1 MSRVVARSPSSG
13 RAARTR
19 AELAQSAHDEFA
31 HTGILNAAAIAN
43 RAGVSTATF
52 YAYFDTHDDAVAAAL
67 DISLAAVVNIAER
80 HFHIEALLERG
91 LEAVI
96 DDIIH
101 DTYAVFLAETLVMRA
116 ALARLAHHRA
126 IRDVYRRHEARC
138 YDHLARQID
147 LGQKAGLLR
156 DGDPARRATS
166 LLVLMQGINNPL
178 LTRQN
183 LNEEIV
189 ADLRRAMTA
198 AIGLT
203 TPTA

>member
-1 MSRVVARSPSSG
+1 MVARSPTNG

-19 AELAQSAHDEFA
+19 AELAQSAHDEVA
-31 HTGILNAAAIAN
+31 RTGVLDSGAIASN
-43 RAGVSTATF
+43 AGVSTATF

-67 DISLAAVVNIAER
+67 DISLAAVVNVAER
-80 HFHIEALLERG
+80 HFHIEALLERS

-101 DTYAVFLAETLVMRA
+101 ETHAVFQAENLVMRA
-116 ALARLAHHRA
+116 ALARLAHHRV
-126 IRDVYRRHEARC
+126 IRDVYRRHETRC
-138 YDHLARQID
+138 YDFLARQIK

-178 LTRQN
+178 LTRQD

-203 TPTA
+203 TPNA